1 MAERV
6 EVVIV
11 GAGIVGLMTARA
23 LAAERPGVSIALYEK
38 EDGISRHQ
46 TGNNSGVIHAGV
58 YYKPGSLKAQLTA
71 SGRAELIQFC
81 REHGVA
87 HDICGKVIVA
97 TSSSELSA
105 LDTLAE
111 RAAANGVM
119 ATRLDGQGL
128 REHEP
133 HVAGIAGLYVPST
146 GIVDYPGVCAVVAAE
161 LTAAGHQIHL
171 GSPITGL
178 HEDGDHVVV
187 ESGHHYVDAG
197 VVVNCAGLYSDRV
210 ANLAPTSHTDV
221 RIMPFRGEYYKL
233 KPHRRDLVRNLIYPV
248 PDPRFPFLGVHFT
261 RMIGGGVEAGPN
273 AVPALA
279 REGYSWKDVNLRE
292 LREIATARSTRLLAK
307 KYWRTQ
313 LGEFHRSFSK
323 AAFVKALQRLVPEL
337 QMDDLVRGGAG
348 VRAQAIAPDGSLL
361 DDFSLIESA
370 RMVHVVNAPS
380 PAATAS
386 MAIGRHIAP
395 LVLRRLD
402 RGSNAS
408 AGASIVPGTTA

>member
-6 EVVIV
+6 DVVIV
-11 GAGIVGLMTARA
+11 GAGIIGLATARA
-23 LAAERPGVSIALYEK
+23 VAAERPGVSIALYEK
-38 EDGISRHQ
+38 EAGIGRHQ

-58 YYKPGSLKAQLTA
+58 YYKPGSLKAKLTL

-97 TSSSELSA
+97 TSTSELPA

-111 RAAANGVM
+111 RAAANGVA
-119 ATRLDGQGL
+119 ATRLDRGGL
-128 REHEP
+128 RDHEP
-133 HVAGIAGLYVPST
+133 HVAGIAGLHIAST
-146 GIVDYPGVCAVVAAE
+146 GIVDYPAVCDLLAAQ

-171 GSPITGL
+171 SSPITGL
-178 HEDGDHVVV
+178 HEDGERVVV
-187 ESGHHYVDAG
+187 ESGHHYVDAR

-261 RMIGGGVEAGPN
+261 RMIGGGIEAGPN

-292 LREIATARSTRLLAK
+292 LKDIVMAPSTRVLAR

-313 LGEFHRSFSK
+313 IGEFYRSFSK
-323 AAFVKALQRLVPEL
+323 AAFVKALQRLVPDLEA
-337 QMDDLVRGGAG
+337 DDLVRAGAG

-386 MAIGRHIAP
+386 LAIGRHIAP
-395 LVLRRLD
+395 LALRRLD
-402 RGSNAS
+402 DVLSAQAAAS
-408 AGASIVPGTTA
+408 VVPGERS